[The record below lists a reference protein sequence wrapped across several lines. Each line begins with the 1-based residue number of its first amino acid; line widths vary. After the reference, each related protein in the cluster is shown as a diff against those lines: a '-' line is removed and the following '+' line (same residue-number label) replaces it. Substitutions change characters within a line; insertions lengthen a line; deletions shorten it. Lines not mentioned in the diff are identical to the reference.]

1 MEAGAYQTIAFACGV
16 IAVPG
21 LLAGIIIE
29 TGAAMRR
36 VRQTR
41 QTRQARA

>member
-1 MEAGAYQTIAFACGV
+1 MEADAYQTIAFTCGV
-16 IAVPG
+16 IAVLG

-41 QTRQARA
+41 QAGA